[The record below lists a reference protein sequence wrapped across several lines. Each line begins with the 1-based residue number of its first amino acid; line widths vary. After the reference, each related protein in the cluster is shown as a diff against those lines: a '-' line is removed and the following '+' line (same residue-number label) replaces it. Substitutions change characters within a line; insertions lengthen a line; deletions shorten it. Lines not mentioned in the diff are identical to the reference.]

1 MPGMRPDKTRFLS
14 ALRPFS
20 LVVAL
25 AGCGLAASLAWQDGY
40 RTPLP
45 IALVMLAGLLLQ
57 AAVNLVNDHGDLHR
71 PGFDAAQRRRIR
83 RNARIGWLLFALVM
97 VIGLYLVSLRG
108 WPLAL
113 LGLVGLAGAW
123 GYAAPPLDYK
133 SRGLGV
139 PLVFLFMG
147 VLFVGGAY
155 YAITG
160 HFGWRVLWLSLPFS
174 LLASLLLLSNE
185 LRDLEADRAAGI
197 RTLSV
202 RLGQARAVRLY
213 RLLLAGVYLSAL
225 GLYMAGLLPGV
236 LALALTLPALW
247 QPLRLLQAPP
257 QRRHALTPL
266 TGRLYALFSLAFLA
280 GLWGL
285 SP

>member
-1 MPGMRPDKTRFLS
+1 
-14 ALRPFS
+14 
-20 LVVAL
+20 
-25 AGCGLAASLAWQDGY
+25 
-40 RTPLP
+40 
-45 IALVMLAGLLLQ
+45 
-57 AAVNLVNDHGDLHR
+57 
-71 PGFDAAQRRRIR
+71 
-83 RNARIGWLLFALVM
+83 
-97 VIGLYLVSLRG
+97 
-108 WPLAL
+108 
-113 LGLVGLAGAW
+113 
-123 GYAAPPLDYK
+123 PPLDYK

-139 PLVFLFMG
+139 PLVFLLMG

-160 HFGWRVLWLSLPFS
+160 HIGWRVIWLSLPFS

-202 RLGQARAVRLY
+202 RLGRDRAVRLY
-213 RLLLAGVYLSAL
+213 RLLLAGVYLTAL
-225 GLYMAGLLPGV
+225 GLYLGGLLPGV

-257 QRRHALTPL
+257 QRRQALTPL

-280 GLWGL
+280 GVWGL

>member
-1 MPGMRPDKTRFLS
+1 MSAARPDKTRFLS

-147 VLFVGGAY
+147 VLLFALSI
-155 YAITG
+155 YAAFRMTQ
-160 HFGWRVLWLSLPFS
+160 
-174 LLASLLLLSNE
+174 
-185 LRDLEADRAAGI
+185 RAA
-197 RTLSV
+197 V
-202 RLGQARAVRLY
+202 
-213 RLLLAGVYLSAL
+213 
-225 GLYMAGLLPGV
+225 
-236 LALALTLPALW
+236 
-247 QPLRLLQAPP
+247 PLEDTGTMSPVTP
-257 QRRHALTPL
+257 ILTPL
-266 TGRLYALFSLAFLA
+266 GLEYAQEVAIEADQEGQESSNPA
-280 GLWGL
+280 
-285 SP
+285 